1 MEKTGRVLDG
11 SAFAESTIAV
21 YENPVAAYAG
31 RGVRV
36 SRKQA
41 GEREY
46 LLIEFESFPTLG
58 IRASAPDLNHRIIL
72 ESIEFLSPN
81 RFGWNEFSRELSGE
95 GRFMDDWYSAFL
107 MLPEAPELLDIS
119 AGRIRRG
126 DSRVAGNEALTALR
140 NRQERIDALTA
151 WMTAYLKERA
161 AFLPE
166 FEAGRGFADQDAFE
180 EFWEPVLFPEMV
192 SAKKRPP
199 EWTSATGGK
208 QGRRQGRWQRG
219 EDIRWSVD
227 YTEALFPEETAENL
241 RPVRNSGTLLRD
253 WEEALPWIFYQFEW
267 DAIIVSLLQ
276 EIRLSKVR

>member
-1 MEKTGRVLDG
+1 MEKAGRVLDG
-11 SAFAESTIAV
+11 SVFAEKTTAV

-46 LLIEFESFPTLG
+46 LLIELDSFPTLG

-81 RFGWNEFSRELSGE
+81 RYGWNEFSRELSGE
-95 GRFMDDWYSAFL
+95 GRFTDDWYSAFL
-107 MLPEAPELLDIS
+107 AFPEAPELLDIS

-126 DSRVAGNEALTALR
+126 DSRIAGNEALTALR

-151 WMTAYLKERA
+151 WMTAYLEQQDPSR
-161 AFLPE
+161 PE
-166 FEAGRGFADQDAFE
+166 SGAGQRFADQDVFE
-180 EFWEPVLFPEMV
+180 EFWKPVLLPEMV

-199 EWTSATGGK
+199 AWIAVTGG
-208 QGRRQGRWQRG
+208 GRWQRG

-227 YTEALFPEETAENL
+227 YTEALFLKETAENL

-267 DAIIVSLLQ
+267 DAIMTSLLQ